1 MPDAAAPP
9 PAISAPADPSAAAF
23 DLARIAPVKRKCG
36 EPAADGAIVVCA
48 VDREQFRVHPLTK
61 FETAPGV
68 AQVQLAPGV
77 NVRAEAVQRSLPGA
91 SAPAAMLTLK
101 IGL

>member
-61 FETAPGV
+61 FVNLPQV
-68 AQVQLAPGV
+68 ARVQLAPGV
-77 NVRAEAVQRSLPGA
+77 TASAEGVQRSLPGA
-91 SAPAAMLTLK
+91 SAPAAMVTFK
-101 IGL
+101 VGF